1 MLLLFCVGNL
11 IHTSFLN
18 LKCERC
24 YNEVQ
29 RSSRA
34 QLGWTPI
41 LEKDVRE
48 ISVEKISRFF
58 TRVEDRIDS
67 KFHRIGG
74 STYVLLFYPFL
85 MHEIRHTFCNLI
97 PSPWKRI
104 VNQAGIKA
112 VVLSHHLKDPLEDV
126 EMKYKCKCGG
136 AHTDITAVKIN

>member
-126 EMKYKCKCGG
+126 EMK
-136 AHTDITAVKIN
+136 

>member
-1 MLLLFCVGNL
+1 MN
-11 IHTSFLN
+11 TSFLN

-126 EMKYKCKCGG
+126 EMK
-136 AHTDITAVKIN
+136 

>member
-1 MLLLFCVGNL
+1 MN
-11 IHTSFLN
+11 TSFLN

-48 ISVEKISRFF
+48 ISVRKSPGFSPGLKIELIPNF
-58 TRVEDRIDS
+58 TELEEVRT
-67 KFHRIGG
+67 
-74 STYVLLFYPFL
+74 TYVLLFYPFL

-104 VNQAGIKA
+104 VNQDGIKV
-112 VVLSHHLKDPLEDV
+112 VVLSHLKEPLEDV
-126 EMKYKCKCGG
+126 EMKYKCKCGA
-136 AHTDITAVKIN
+136 AHTDFTAVKIN